1 MYNYNFIIFYLSIT
15 SAVLM
20 YLGIKLANS
29 RFKNIFGTCLSN
41 EKTSLYHEP
50 IIRGLGILYIFAL
63 SPIFV
68 FIEESISLNAI
79 VLVVFSTLLGFYDD
93 KYGISQ
99 IKKILLLVS
108 IILLIEIFL
117 VKLEYFL
124 LIGLLSKII
133 LFLFFT
139 LFFNQI
145 DGINGLAGSTFIFTC
160 FGFLLLFNDLI
171 NIQFVI
177 SIIVVTIIYLNTN
190 FKGNI
195 GIQGE
200 AGSFFMGSVIYI
212 FFEKINNPQDLI
224 YIIMFLFP
232 VLTDVISTTLV
243 RVWYIKNIF
252 LSHRNHLYQRLVAKN
267 KSHLRTTAYFAIIQ
281 LSAIIITFFFY
292 NLDYSIYK
300 ILGIITFILFF
311 MVINLRYSFLI
322 HKERY

>member
-1 MYNYNFIIFYLSIT
+1 MYNYNFIIFYVSII

-20 YLGIKLANS
+20 YLGIKLAS
-29 RFKNIFGTCLSN
+29 SSLKRAFGTCLSN

-50 IIRGLGILYIFAL
+50 IIRGLGVIYIFAL
-63 SPIFV
+63 SPIVF
-68 FIEESISLNAI
+68 FIEESVLLNDVI
-79 VLVVFSTLLGFYDD
+79 LVVFSTLLGFYDD
-93 KYGISQ
+93 KFGISQ
-99 IKKILLLVS
+99 IKKLLLLAGIIVLLEILLLKS
-108 IILLIEIFL
+108 EDFLIINLI
-117 VKLEYFL
+117 
-124 LIGLLSKII
+124 SKII

-145 DGINGLAGSTFIFTC
+145 DGINGMAGSTFILSC

-171 NIQFVI
+171 NTQIVI
-177 SIIVVTIIYLNTN
+177 SIIVVTIIYLHTN

-212 FFEKINNPQDLI
+212 LFQKLNNPHDFI
-224 YIIMFLFP
+224 YITMFLFP

-243 RVWYIKNIF
+243 RLWYIKNLF
-252 LSHRNHLYQRLVAKN
+252 LSHRNHLYQRLVAKHKN
-267 KSHLRTTAYFAIIQ
+267 HFKTTVCFAVIQ
-281 LSAIIITFFFY
+281 LLAIIITFFFY